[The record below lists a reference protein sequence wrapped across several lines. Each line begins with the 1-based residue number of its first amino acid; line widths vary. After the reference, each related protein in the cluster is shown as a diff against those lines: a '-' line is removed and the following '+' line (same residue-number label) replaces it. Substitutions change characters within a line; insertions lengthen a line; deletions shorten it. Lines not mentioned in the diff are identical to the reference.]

1 MPNYLWGG
9 SLSFGLVN
17 VPVALFSAVHDHR
30 VRFRQLHEP
39 DGSPIEIHRICAEE
53 KHRVPWSQIVKGY
66 ELEDGRWVLLNE
78 EDLEAASPRRSKT
91 IEIERFVSEAEVD
104 PLYYESHYSLAP
116 REEGAERAY
125 RLLSEAMSRSGRV
138 ALGRFVMRA
147 RESLVSV
154 RSRDGG
160 LVLSTMRFHDE
171 VRSTDEIAAQLGG
184 VRAGRA
190 EVQSAMAVIEELSVD
205 FEPESY
211 EDEHRAH
218 VLAVIEQKRKGGT
231 ISVPTQE
238 REEEPTET
246 PDLMRA
252 LEESIARARDEGRE
266 EARPRGTRSRQGS
279 TGHGSAPLRPAARRR
294 RG

>member
-1 MPNYLWGG
+1 MPSFLWSG

-17 VPVALFSAVHDHR
+17 VPVALFSATHDHR

-39 DGSPIEIHRICAEE
+39 DGSPIEIHRVCAEE
-53 KHRVPWSQIVKGY
+53 KRRVPWSEVVKGY
-66 ELEDGRWVLLNE
+66 ELPDGTWVLLSE

-91 IEIERFVSEAEVD
+91 IDIERFVSEAEVD

-125 RLLSEAMSRSGRV
+125 GLLSEAMRRSGRV

-147 RESLVSV
+147 RESLVCV
-154 RSRDGG
+154 RSRDSG

-171 VRSTDEIAAQLGG
+171 VRSTEEIATQLSQA
-184 VRAGRA
+184 RAGRA

-218 VLAVIEQKRKGGT
+218 VLRVIERKRKGGT
-231 ISVPTQE
+231 ISAPAPE
-238 REEEPTET
+238 REEPTET

-252 LEESIARARDEGRE
+252 LEESIARMRDEGDEE
-266 EARPRGTRSRQGS
+266 EARPKAARSRHVAA
-279 TGHGSAPLRPAARRR
+279 GHGSSQLRPAARRR